1 MSSKG
6 SLNNRFQDYGAA
18 PHSGAWQSI
27 NEILLKKKKRKAIIW
42 WTFGSTGIAAALI
55 LSLLYF
61 SPFTNESK
69 QNTALHQTSNMEG
82 ENTIEKGQEK
92 TFTSP
97 VESNVAQKR
106 KKEVSNDN
114 NTIIQQSNQIQPN
127 KVNKVNVKAPI
138 SQTPTSLALKP
149 TGEETSLKKTTAI
162 APKINAPALLANH
175 ENNIIE
181 RKGKP
186 FKIEKILAQKVKL
199 IEVEYP
205 EIRRQEVTVK
215 ALKIKPWEWG
225 VQLASSQSTN
235 LNYFEQSI
243 ANMLTDYSNPGN
255 NNESVLP
262 VQNEQIYFVKV
273 NRPVALSFL
282 IKMQM
287 SKRFYLKASPQV
299 TLLKGVSYVKS
310 YSENLDQFFYSAGT
324 TLDLGFYV
332 LQKKRWKIDLETG
345 VTFEKMLFT
354 SSFNTEKVPIQFWG
368 SQVGLG
374 VNYHLTEKTKLRIGT
389 SYDWKFGENNK
400 TIVHQFQSLKNLG
413 IGVSAIQQF

>member
-1 MSSKG
+1 M
-6 SLNNRFQDYGAA
+6 
-18 PHSGAWQSI
+18 
-27 NEILLKKKKRKAIIW
+27 
-42 WTFGSTGIAAALI
+42 
-55 LSLLYF
+55 
-61 SPFTNESK
+61 
-69 QNTALHQTSNMEG
+69 
-82 ENTIEKGQEK
+82 
-92 TFTSP
+92 
-97 VESNVAQKR
+97 
-106 KKEVSNDN
+106 
-114 NTIIQQSNQIQPN
+114 
-127 KVNKVNVKAPI
+127 
-138 SQTPTSLALKP
+138 
-149 TGEETSLKKTTAI
+149 
-162 APKINAPALLANH
+162 
-175 ENNIIE
+175 
-181 RKGKP
+181 
-186 FKIEKILAQKVKL
+186 
-199 IEVEYP
+199 
-205 EIRRQEVTVK
+205 
-215 ALKIKPWEWG
+215 
-225 VQLASSQSTN
+225 
-235 LNYFEQSI
+235 
-243 ANMLTDYSNPGN
+243 
-255 NNESVLP
+255 P

-345 VTFEKMLFT
+345 VNFEKMLFT

-368 SQVGLG
+368 SQIGLG